1 MAVDS
6 NSATHFYHAFY
17 YIILLIYVQDYFT
30 RTFVRPPIIFIC
42 LFVQSCTS
50 SEEQEEL
57 DDSAVS
63 IEDVTSA
70 DYDVEST
77 DSEQELQMK
86 RHIQLAEFVGEYE
99 DDVELMQQMGLPL
112 SFFNSPYDK
121 TDKVLE

>member
-1 MAVDS
+1 MFKTIS
-6 NSATHFYHAFY
+6 HTHSSDTN
-17 YIILLIYVQDYFT
+17 YI
-30 RTFVRPPIIFIC
+30 IC

-57 DDSAVS
+57 DDSTIS

-70 DYDVEST
+70 DYDVESEEST
-77 DSEQELQMK
+77 DSEQELQIK
-86 RHIQLAEFVGEYE
+86 RHIELAEFVGEYE

-121 TDKVLE
+121 TDKVLEWGTDSQHVGLYVL